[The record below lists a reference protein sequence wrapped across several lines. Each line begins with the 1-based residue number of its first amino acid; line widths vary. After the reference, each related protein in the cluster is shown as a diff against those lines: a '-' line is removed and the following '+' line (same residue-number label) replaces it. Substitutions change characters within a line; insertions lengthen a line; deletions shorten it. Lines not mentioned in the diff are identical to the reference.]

1 MSEHPCHNLS
11 NTEKQIFT
19 CRHCMA
25 KFYDPIQRW
34 RHSKSCK
41 KEAPPKSKDVSPSPN
56 GTSKREYPA
65 EHAAKAGTSK
75 KRQKKENPLNCLI
88 CKSVFNTLEEMKEH
102 VKQPCN
108 KPFVPK
114 SQSLGQPNPDLEN
127 FEHQLQQLRD
137 AKGDDMATNQIESL
151 LKAAQT
157 LHKQQQEQQR
167 QQAQQLQ
174 NVETEVI
181 PDGGNPD
188 WLYNQGEPVL
198 CSMEEYGGPGFP
210 NYSSIDGSDGMHV
223 VRVEQVSSTP
233 PIDEDRSLHT
243 PPISLTTEEYHQLP
257 SQEITLTSSGQE
269 AFVNH
274 APTTLC
280 GPVNVNTEKGHLQAS
295 FEICKN
301 NTQGCSSNDE
311 YILSTV
317 GIVENLQPQTMAT
330 QEELNTTIVN
340 PVVLPSV
347 LPSVNPGVIPSE
359 VRLVGSDGVTVTV
372 VLSSDTSSEVVQKTG
387 NPVDEFDLISQVI
400 GEDLNEQR
408 PVDEKSRKDS
418 CNSKIADT
426 ATNCDANKAPK
437 FSFSPVSNFVE
448 LKNSAESE
456 QAVASEQGTITE
468 ERKYSN
474 TSENLKHNADV
485 NELATI
491 NSNGEDKLKSKE
503 CLNSQNDEQI
513 IGSHLEQLT
522 SATAVNKCLS
532 DGEKESKNEK
542 SFNFQEIEKSHDCE
556 NQKAVQN
563 ERDHKLESDS
573 QISPKEKNSETYV
586 KSVSEVKVIKKKP
599 RTERIP
605 KCRVCD
611 KQFKTTELLRKHN
624 KVPCMIRLTRN
635 LTQKVLRPKRLEKPV
650 PLQTKKKKKQKPV
663 PNKPKMIT
671 LINRRFSDTS
681 LDFRKD
687 KKGKLKTRRKSLYDF
702 NFCITRSSDYRNAS
716 LDVLV
721 QYDSLDEKEQHF
733 FHLGLVAKVHLPT
746 DYKTP
751 KSLIKHVLKENGS
764 RVLQDVVEEEDVHSL
779 IDEPPVLEKVVD
791 AAGRIQEDIYILRD
805 EINHDIEPPVLMTV
819 EELNRSCP
827 SVEEGSSLAV
837 LECPSLSNSD
847 DIHFNSTKGPMK
859 DNVNNTNELNKEN
872 NFERENVLVKSQLTE
887 QNSKPCTPS
896 KVENSSEKF
905 PMTEVVSPLKSPN
918 KTLGERHFL
927 DAIDVSSDTFSDESE
942 FTKTKLR
949 DDATK
954 PSYSVTVGLQT
965 DIPTA
970 TDKIMYPRSSFIL
983 KCLKRLENKHKNV
996 PNPKPLT
1003 QKQNSGRKNLFESLE
1018 NVSRDSKTV
1027 CKSNNITYHKENQRK
1042 NLTQSCSEKRDAS
1055 DNAVEEVIVYPK
1067 PVDPKK
1073 LEHNKPTFTIPSNE
1087 EILTYAD
1094 DNVVIRKPPELDSV
1108 SPENG
1113 RDLLQIIAK
1122 TLGIFPSTKP
1132 KHEESHLNETPKR
1145 YKEKCQEDVV
1155 NQKDGMQIIV
1165 MNNTAESNE
1174 YTMGIDVINVPKS
1187 INDELKEAASEL
1199 ESKVVF
1205 EDDGSQRLHF
1215 CDDSAA
1221 LVGGHSV
1228 QQGVGTSHN
1237 VPGDISIPE
1246 EVYEFLEDY
1255 NTIQPSASKTD
1266 QIPTFVTQDNTVNNS
1281 IHLIPGPQVKASEV
1295 VDIHFSFCSSESLV
1309 PQPNSHVFSLSKSND
1324 ETSIIPANHIQSN
1337 KEQEATSAEISSI
1350 KTGELRSQQLE
1361 KPYLQSHGDLPMY
1374 AIPVGVISDDNQNKK
1389 QINIPQNEHAAST
1402 FLSPNQHINTCKMSS
1417 STTVYEEG
1425 RIQVLQTS
1433 NQEYVIE
1440 ESQIKPAF
1448 SDSDVFVIGKVPVN
1462 DKEITSLPSSIP
1474 DTNPDP
1480 DQLWN
1485 RILEDYKTECLQ
1497 NQRTEQNNYLG
1508 SGSIFNTPKQHHRPR
1523 TLSNIEINTNPFI
1536 SKPELTRSYSHSANS
1551 SFCDRSNQKLR
1562 NCDNRDELPS
1572 MTCSFSPTN
1581 NSHSLKL
1588 IFRKEKSPQEQK
1600 TPTSINYSEQVSR
1613 VPDRNFQENVSESNM
1628 SSALS
1633 DPSSTNVE
1641 GSEEEGDSLP
1651 YMIVDTGVEICR
1663 KALGA
1668 EEDEDMSEDEWA
1680 LEKETDSQDAVT

>member
-1 MSEHPCHNLS
+1 MKLGIMSEHPCHNLS

-41 KEAPPKSKDVSPSPN
+41 KEAPPKGKDVSPSPN
-56 GTSKREYPA
+56 GTGKREYPA
-65 EHAAKAGTSK
+65 EAAKAGTSK

-88 CKSVFNTLEEMKEH
+88 CKSVFSTLEEMKEH

-114 SQSLGQPNPDLEN
+114 SQPLGQPNPEYEN

-137 AKGDDMATNQIESL
+137 AKGDEIATNQIESL

-210 NYSSIDGSDGMHV
+210 NYSSIEGSEGMHV

-243 PPISLTTEEYHQLP
+243 PPINLTTEEYNQLP
-257 SQEITLTSSGQE
+257 SQEIILTSAGQE

-274 APTTLC
+274 AQSTLH
-280 GPVNVNTEKGHLQAS
+280 GPINIENGKQPAS
-295 FEICKN
+295 SEICKN
-301 NTQGCSSNDE
+301 DTPGGSATEE
-311 YILSTV
+311 YMLSTV
-317 GIVENLQPQTMAT
+317 GIVETFQPQTMVT
-330 QEELNTTIVN
+330 QEEHNTTSIN
-340 PVVLPSV
+340 PSV
-347 LPSVNPGVIPSE
+347 LPSVIPSVNPSVIPSE
-359 VRLVGSDGVTVTV
+359 VRLVSSDGVTVTV
-372 VLSSDTSSEVVQKTG
+372 VLSSDTASEVVPKTG

-400 GEDLNEQR
+400 GEDLNEQN
-408 PVDEKSRKDS
+408 PVEEQNQKDS
-418 CNSKIADT
+418 CNSNIADT
-426 ATNCDANKAPK
+426 ATKCDANIAPEL
-437 FSFSPVSNFVE
+437 SFSSVSNVVE
-448 LKNSAESE
+448 LKHSAESE
-456 QAVASEQGTITE
+456 QAVVSEQGTITE
-468 ERKYSN
+468 NRNYSN
-474 TSENLKHNADV
+474 ASETLRLNTEV
-485 NELATI
+485 NGLATI
-491 NSNGEDKLKSKE
+491 TSNGEIQPKSKEHLNFQNNEQVFGSQLEHVTSGAVNNHISCGRQKSNNETSNIQEMEKNNSEFQKEVQNEEKDHKLKS
-503 CLNSQNDEQI
+503 D
-513 IGSHLEQLT
+513 
-522 SATAVNKCLS
+522 A
-532 DGEKESKNEK
+532 
-542 SFNFQEIEKSHDCE
+542 
-556 NQKAVQN
+556 
-563 ERDHKLESDS
+563 
-573 QISPKEKNSETYV
+573 QISSEENTTEKYV
-586 KSVSEVKVIKKKP
+586 KSVSEVKVMKKKP

-650 PLQTKKKKKQKPV
+650 PVQTKKKKKQKPA

-671 LINRRFSDTS
+671 LINRRFSDTR
-681 LDFRKD
+681 LDYRKD
-687 KKGKLKTRRKSLYDF
+687 KKGKLKTRRKSMYDF
-702 NFCITRSSDYRNAS
+702 NFCITRSSDHRKAS

-733 FHLGLVAKVHLPT
+733 FHLGLIARAHLST

-751 KSLIKHVLKENGS
+751 KSLIKHVLKENESG
-764 RVLQDVVEEEDVHSL
+764 VVQDVLEEEEVHSVE
-779 IDEPPVLEKVVD
+779 DEPPVLEKVVD

-805 EINHDIEPPVLMTV
+805 EINHDIEPPVLTTV
-819 EELNRSCP
+819 EELNRGCF
-827 SVEEGSSLAV
+827 SVEEDSAV
-837 LECPSLSNSD
+837 ADLECPTLDESEDVNLN
-847 DIHFNSTKGPMK
+847 NTKMSMK
-859 DNVNNTNELNKEN
+859 DHVNNPNELNKEN
-872 NFERENVLVKSQLTE
+872 NFENESNSEKSQLTD
-887 QNSKPCTPS
+887 QNSKLRTPS
-896 KVENSSEKF
+896 KFENSSEKLTA
-905 PMTEVVSPLKSPN
+905 TESISPLKSPN
-918 KTLGERHFL
+918 KTLCERHFL
-927 DAIDVSSDTFSDESE
+927 DAIEVSGDTFSDESE
-942 FTKTKLR
+942 FTKTKSKE
-949 DDATK
+949 DSTK

-996 PNPKPLT
+996 PNPKPLN

-1018 NVSRDSKTV
+1018 NVSRDSKAV
-1027 CKSNNITYHKENQRK
+1027 CNSNNINYPEEKQIKH
-1042 NLTQSCSEKRDAS
+1042 LTHPSSEKRNTS
-1055 DNAVEEVIVYPK
+1055 NVVEEVIVYPK
-1067 PVDPKK
+1067 PIDPKN

-1094 DNVVIRKPPELDSV
+1094 DDVVIRKPPELDSV

-1132 KHEESHLNETPKR
+1132 KPQESHFNETPKR
-1145 YKEKCQEDVV
+1145 YKEKEQEGETD
-1155 NQKDGMQIIV
+1155 QKDGMQIIV
-1165 MNNTAESNE
+1165 MNNTAESSE

-1187 INDELKEAASEL
+1187 INDELKEAATEL
-1199 ESKVVF
+1199 ENKVVF
-1205 EDDGSQRLHF
+1205 EDDGSHRLHF
-1215 CDDSAA
+1215 CDDSSA
-1221 LVGGHSV
+1221 LVEGHSV
-1228 QQGVGTSHN
+1228 DEAVSTSRK
-1237 VPGDISIPE
+1237 VPGDISIPK

-1255 NTIQPSASKTD
+1255 NTIQPPASKTD
-1266 QIPTFVTQDNTVNNS
+1266 QIPAFVTQDNTVNNN

-1295 VDIHFSFCSSESLV
+1295 VDIHFSFCSNESSV
-1309 PQPNSHVFSLSKSND
+1309 TQPNSHDFSLSNSN
-1324 ETSIIPANHIQSN
+1324 ETVTIQANHIEIS
-1337 KEQEATSAEISSI
+1337 KEQEVTHTEVSSL
-1350 KTGELRSQQLE
+1350 KTGDLKSQQLE
-1361 KPYLQSHGDLPMY
+1361 KSYLQSNRDLPLY
-1374 AIPVGVISDDNQNKK
+1374 AIPVGFVSDDTENKK
-1389 QINIPQNEHAAST
+1389 QINALQSEHTIST
-1402 FLSPNQHINTCKMSS
+1402 FLSPNQEIGNINL
-1417 STTVYEEG
+1417 STSTAAYQEG

-1433 NQEYVIE
+1433 NQECVIE
-1440 ESQIKPAF
+1440 ESQIKPVF
-1448 SDSDVFVIGKVPVN
+1448 SDPEVYVIGKVSTH
-1462 DKEITSLPSSIP
+1462 DKGNRSSPSNIP
-1474 DTNPDP
+1474 DANPDQ
-1480 DQLWN
+1480 DQLWR

-1497 NQRTEQNNYLG
+1497 NQRSEQNQNYFA
-1508 SGSIFNTPKQHHRPR
+1508 SGSIVNTPKQYHRSR
-1523 TLSNIEINTNPFI
+1523 TLSNIEINTDPFS

-1551 SFCDRSNQKLR
+1551 SFCDKSNQR
-1562 NCDNRDELPS
+1562 AYNCDNLEELPS

-1600 TPTSINYSEQVSR
+1600 TTTSLNCSEQVN
-1613 VPDRNFQENVSESNM
+1613 VFPNKNFQENMTEPNV

-1633 DPSSTNVE
+1633 GPSSTNVE
-1641 GSEEEGDSLP
+1641 VSDEEGDSLP

-1668 EEDEDMSEDEWA
+1668 EEDEDVSEDEWA
-1680 LEKETDSQDAVT
+1680 LDKETDSQDAVT